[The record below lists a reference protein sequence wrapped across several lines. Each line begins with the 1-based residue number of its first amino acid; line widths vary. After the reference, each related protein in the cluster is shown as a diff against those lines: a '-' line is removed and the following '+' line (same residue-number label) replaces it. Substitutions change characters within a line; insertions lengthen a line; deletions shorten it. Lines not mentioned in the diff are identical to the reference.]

1 MPAIHLREVT
11 EENFDA
17 VVALK
22 IKDGQRVAPNEY
34 SLAQAYVSRH
44 AWPRAIYL
52 DDCPVGFLMLHDE
65 PEKPEYY
72 LWRFMIDAEHQ
83 GKGYGTQAIE
93 CLKAYVRTRPNATQL
108 LTSSAPN
115 REGGAEDFYKKN
127 GFTPTGDM
135 EEDEVVLRIDL

>member
-1 MPAIHLREVT
+1 MPIIHLREVA

-22 IKDGQRVAPNEY
+22 IKDGQRVAPNVY

-52 DDCPVGFLMLHDE
+52 DDCPVGFLMLHDD
-65 PEKPEYY
+65 PEKPDYF

-93 CLKAYVRTRPNATQL
+93 CLKEYVRTRPNATQL

-115 REGGAEDFYKKN
+115 REGGAEDFYRKF
-127 GFTPTGDM
+127 GFTPTGEM